1 MIRGIGSDLVRI
13 ERFKRPLTQEHF
25 LERIFT
31 EEERKLL
38 KESGDP
44 VTFAAGRWAA
54 KEAVVKALGT
64 GFVGCEPGEISIER
78 NERGAPGVHLL
89 GTAAQLLMPGERIL
103 VTITHEKDYAAAF
116 AVLEGE

>member
-13 ERFKRPLTQEHF
+13 ERFRRPLTKLHF
-25 LERIFT
+25 VERIFT

-38 KESGDP
+38 ETSGDP

-64 GFVGCEPGEISIER
+64 GFAGCEPGEISIER
-78 NERGAPGVHLL
+78 SERGVPVVRLL
-89 GTAAQLLMPGERIL
+89 GKAETLLNPGEKIW